1 MPFLRATV
9 MPPDAD
15 ETIVEHLH
23 DGLFKLATTVLAK
36 ASDVTSVLIEP
47 VRQSAWFVGGA
58 RTPVAAH
65 VVITVT
71 SGTNTPEQKAA
82 FVEQTFA
89 LLRNLLGSA
98 LPEATYVV
106 VDEAAPASWGFGG
119 KTVSTQHRA

>member
-9 MPPDAD
+9 LPPDAD
-15 ETIVEHLH
+15 EALAEHLH
-23 DGLFKLATTVLAK
+23 DGLVKLATTVLAK

-47 VRQSAWFVGGA
+47 VRQGAWFVGGA
-58 RTPVAAH
+58 RATVAAH

-71 SGTNTPEQKAA
+71 AGTNTPEQKAT

-106 VDEAAPASWGFGG
+106 VNEANPESWGFGG
-119 KTVSTQHRA
+119 KTVSTRRRA

>member
-9 MPPDAD
+9 LSPDAD
-15 ETIVEHLH
+15 EAVAERLH
-23 DGLFKLATTVLAK
+23 DGLAKLATTVLAK

-47 VRQSAWFVGGA
+47 VRQGAWFVGGA
-58 RTPVAAH
+58 RVTVAAH

-71 SGTNTPEQKAA
+71 AGTNTPEQKAA

-98 LPEATYVV
+98 LSEATYVV
-106 VDEAAPASWGFGG
+106 VNEADHESWGFGG
-119 KTVSTQHRA
+119 KTVSTRHRV

>member
-1 MPFLRATV
+1 MPFLRAAV
-9 MPPDAD
+9 LSPDAD
-15 ETIVEHLH
+15 EAVVERLR
-23 DGLFKLATTVLAK
+23 DGLFKLATTVLGK

-47 VRQSAWFVGGA
+47 VRQGAWFVGGA
-58 RTPVAAH
+58 RATVAAH

-71 SGTNTPEQKAA
+71 AGTNTTEQKAA

-106 VDEAAPASWGFGG
+106 VNEAAPEAWGFAG
-119 KTVSTQHRA
+119 KTVAIRRRA

>member
-9 MPPDAD
+9 LPPDAD

-36 ASDVTSVLIEP
+36 ASDVTSVLMEP
-47 VRQSAWFVGGA
+47 VRRGAWFVGGA
-58 RTPVAAH
+58 RAPVAAH

-71 SGTNTPEQKAA
+71 AGTNTAEQKAA

-89 LLRNLLGSA
+89 LLRNVLGSA

-106 VDEAAPASWGFGG
+106 VDEVDHESWGFGG
-119 KTVSTQHRA
+119 KTVSTRHRA